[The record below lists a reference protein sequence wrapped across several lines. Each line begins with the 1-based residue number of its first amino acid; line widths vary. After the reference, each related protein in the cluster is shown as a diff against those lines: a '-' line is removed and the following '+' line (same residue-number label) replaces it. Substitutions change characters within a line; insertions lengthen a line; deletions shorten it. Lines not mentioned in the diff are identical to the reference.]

1 MASLC
6 NAADDVGVVTHDR
19 VTSLVRGLLSA
30 AVAPGSAW
38 TYDSLGAACRLSPRR
53 LKSYVHEG
61 KEPPLSAA
69 LSIGLVLG
77 KPAVNAV
84 LSLIGYGGAAPF
96 DEPAHSQ
103 PMQIVANGMKHFAVI
118 ASAAADNVIDHT
130 EERQTEAA
138 ADALIAEIL
147 PLSSAGRKA

>member
-6 NAADDVGVVTHDR
+6 NAADDGGLVTHDR
-19 VTSLVRGLLSA
+19 VTTLVRGLLSA
-30 AVAPGSAW
+30 AVSPGSSW
-38 TYDSLGAACRLSPRR
+38 TYESLGAACKLNPRR

-96 DEPAHSQ
+96 DEPRENQ
-103 PMQIVANGMKHFAVI
+103 PMQIVANGMKHFAII
-118 ASAAADNVIDHT
+118 ANAAADNRIDHT
-130 EERQTEAA
+130 EERETIEA

-147 PLSSAGRKA
+147 PLSSAGKQ